1 MRLLPMD
8 EPAEM
13 LRRTGGSEPCDVTV
27 ARGPLLAMA
36 RGLMEIDPADRA
48 GFRITSALGELTAA
62 EAEESLRR
70 WRVKH

>member
-1 MRLLPMD
+1 MRLLPMN
-8 EPAEM
+8 EPAEIH
-13 LRRTGGSEPCDVTV
+13 RRGEAGSHDITV

-36 RGLMEIDPADRA
+36 RGLMEIDPAERA
-48 GFRITSALGELTAA
+48 AFWITSARGDLTAA